1 METTTAFEQH
11 YRLGELAAMW
21 HVGRETVR
29 RIVVNEPGVVKIKMG
44 KKQENTSYSIP
55 ASVAKRIHTRLQSTK

>member
-1 METTTAFEQH
+1 METTAFEQH

-29 RIVVNEPGVVKIKMG
+29 RIVTNEPGVIKIKMG
-44 KKQENTSYSIP
+44 KKQANTSYSVP
-55 ASVAKRIHTRLQSTK
+55 QSVALRIHTRLQSTR